1 MAKQPMDEAFS
12 RGAGGDWIAPGG
24 QALHTSPGRPVTGLT
39 TKGTPR
45 KRKPYRTRRDKGR
58 FKLSTRDRWGMRFV
72 ADQHAVREDQ
82 LPQMFGL
89 FHYLQALQ
97 QYKQQQAEGK
107 APPEP
112 PTFAPLTLAATRS
125 IIQRWVIHGYAVTD
139 QPHKTDPV
147 WLALTAK
154 GMIEMNLPYEPGLPP
169 RDDLLEDRHIYT
181 VNQVRLKLMKT
192 KTYSSYV
199 WWSERAILANRE
211 EGASGVAYDHTPDAV
226 LYLDGVKQIAVEIEI
241 TQKSDK
247 RYDKILMGLMTDY
260 PQVLYCVTDR
270 LYNVLEAARSRLST
284 SQQQRL
290 EILKL

>member
-1 MAKQPMDEAFS
+1 VPKPS
-12 RGAGGDWIAPGG
+12 SKPTKAGDDTPPP
-24 QALHTSPGRPVTGLT
+24 SLT
-39 TKGTPR
+39 TRGTPR
-45 KRKPYRTRRDKGR
+45 KRKPYKTRRDKGR
-58 FKLSTRDRWGMRFV
+58 FKLSPRDRWGLRFV

-89 FHYLQALQ
+89 WHYQQALQ

-125 IIQRWVIHGYAVTD
+125 IIQRWIIHGYAVTD

-154 GMIEMNLPYEPGLPP
+154 GMDEMNLPYEPGLPP
-169 RDDLLEDRHIYT
+169 RDDLLEDRHIYAA
-181 VNQVRLKLMKT
+181 NQVRLKLLKT
-192 KTYSSYV
+192 KTYSPYV

-226 LYLDGVKQIAVEIEI
+226 LYLDGVKQIAVEVEI

-247 RYDKILMGLMTDY
+247 RYDEILTGLTTDY
-260 PQVLYCVTDR
+260 PQVLYFVTDR
-270 LYNVLEAARSRLST
+270 LYNVLVKARSRLNT

-290 EILKL
+290 EIFKL